1 MVQVIS
7 SQGNF
12 LDRQKGGEEKSKE
25 NKMLKMFIDR
35 LKTFAVVIKYIHIE
49 PKRGRRISKRKD
61 INYLES
67 ILMLLLNNLFAEAHF
82 SVE

>member
-1 MVQVIS
+1 MQVIS

-12 LDRQKGGEEKSKE
+12 LDSQKGGEEKSKE

-49 PKRGRRISKRKD
+49 PKRGRRISKTERYK
-61 INYLES
+61 LS
-67 ILMLLLNNLFAEAHF
+67 
-82 SVE
+82 